1 MARRF
6 AWFGLVAL
14 MLALLLG
21 ACAGGQPAPAAD
33 DRAEDLVKIYKSPT

>member
-6 AWFGLVAL
+6 TGLAL
-14 MLALLLG
+14 VSLLLALLLG

-33 DRAEDLVKIYKSPT
+33 DPAPDLVKIYKSPT